1 MGMVGTGPGA
11 RVFQNGRMA
20 DALGAVLGTVA
31 AAALWLAFAFR
42 SLRLREEGSPRYV
55 ALYRWTGEQ
64 VQTRRRAV
72 AFAGAW
78 TVILSVA
85 NVLVTR

>member
-1 MGMVGTGPGA
+1 MFGTVPGA
-11 RVFQNGRMA
+11 SVFQTGQMA

-31 AAALWLAFAFR
+31 AGALWLAFAFR
-42 SLRLREEGSPRYV
+42 SLRLRDEGSPRYV

-64 VQTRRRAV
+64 VKTRRRAV

-78 TVILSVA
+78 TVILAVA